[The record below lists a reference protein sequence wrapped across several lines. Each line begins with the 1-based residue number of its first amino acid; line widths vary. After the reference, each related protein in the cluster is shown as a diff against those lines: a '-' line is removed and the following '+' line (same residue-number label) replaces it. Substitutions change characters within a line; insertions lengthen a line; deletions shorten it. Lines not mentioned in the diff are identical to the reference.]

1 MASKFIN
8 YLVNTLFL
16 FIAGNLSSNEIK
28 EIFALFDKSNR
39 GQVATSE
46 LGTLV
51 RALNLN
57 PTETEI
63 TDMQSKVDPKGQGSF
78 TLDVLEKVVQDR
90 GKDKETLQ
98 DLVDALKVFDSDHDG
113 KITVRDFK
121 HAMMTMGERM
131 GETEIDEIVGDRE
144 LVNNDY
150 IAIEDFAKM
159 IMNRI

>member
-1 MASKFIN
+1 M
-8 YLVNTLFL
+8 
-16 FIAGNLSSNEIK
+16 
-28 EIFALFDKSNR
+28 
-39 GQVATSE
+39 ATSE

-131 GETEIDEIVGDRE
+131 GETEIDEIVGDSE